1 MKYFVG
7 VEVDAESPEVAQA
20 IAEEIFASEEWSEL
34 IVSAKDE
41 GEPSLFSKLREE
53 IINGSK

>member
-20 IAEEIFASEEWSEL
+20 NAAEIFTTETWAEL
-34 IVSAKDE
+34 IVLARDE
-41 GEPSLFSKLREE
+41 DEANLFSKLMKE
-53 IINGSK
+53 IG

>member
-20 IAEEIFASEEWSEL
+20 LAEEIFASEDWGEL

-41 GEPSLFSKLREE
+41 GESSLFSKLREE
-53 IINGSK
+53 IM